1 MPRARCCVLV
11 IALAV
16 PIAALAQPGRDPA
29 VRSEVRVD
37 AIFARVTLL
46 QAGVGAAFR
55 TGYNLRLHV
64 AAAGGVAL
72 KGGEEK
78 SSARGD
84 ATLRLLLDPFGESR
98 NGVAIGGGVS
108 VLHDG
113 FEKTRP
119 VGLIVLGLE
128 GSPRAPIVWAA
139 EAALGGGVRVGIVL
153 RRRAGRYR

>member
-1 MPRARCCVLV
+1 MRCTRWCVLL
-11 IALAV
+11 IAVALPV
-16 PIAALAQPGRDPA
+16 AAPAQPGRESV

-55 TGYNLRLHV
+55 TGYNLRLHL

-72 KGGEEK
+72 KAGEQT

-98 NGVAIGGGVS
+98 NGVSVGGGLS
-108 VLHDG
+108 VVHDG

-128 GSPRAPIVWAA
+128 GSPRTAIVWAA
-139 EAALGGGVRVGIVL
+139 EAALGGGVRLGIVL